1 MTGIVA
7 AGQYELITMS
17 IKSHNGFVMDLRQV
31 MASLEIYEDIYST
44 SMTARL
50 GIVTT
55 EDLVT
60 VLPIIGQEEV
70 IISVDHPGGRKQI
83 DLHMV
88 VHKIVGFERDNMSTK
103 FILELVTLDYILNF
117 QTKISQYFE
126 GPSSDIASQVLSLMG
141 ASKPVSAVSSD
152 DEQKIV
158 IPNFTAFR
166 TCNWMT
172 EKAYKGDSANYV
184 FYESKDNYVFSPLS
198 ELVLASPKI
207 EYKAQPPNL
216 DGDPNFED
224 KIIQSY
230 TLKSSFDV
238 VQNILSGMYN
248 SRAITVDLITRSFKD
263 ISYSFWDEYQNVPH
277 LTNNP
282 LFDISGQGTQYNP
295 ANLYVLP
302 ENPFLTYNNKETNLK
317 RRSQLQLFNN
327 LKMDLTVFGDTE
339 LGSGDTVN
347 LTFPIFNPLS
357 DGAANNYLSGNWLV
371 TAVKHRFEQEAYYID
386 MECVRD
392 STDKPLPQPQPT
404 K

>member
-1 MTGIVA
+1 
-7 AGQYELITMS
+7 
-17 IKSHNGFVMDLRQV
+17 
-31 MASLEIYEDIYST
+31 
-44 SMTARL
+44 
-50 GIVTT
+50 
-55 EDLVT
+55 
-60 VLPIIGQEEV
+60 
-70 IISVDHPGGRKQI
+70 
-83 DLHMV
+83 
-88 VHKIVGFERDNMSTK
+88 
-103 FILELVTLDYILNF
+103 LVTLDYILNF

-172 EKAYKGDSANYV
+172 EKAYKGDAANYV

-198 ELVLASPKI
+198 ELVQASPKI
-207 EYKAQPPNL
+207 EYKAQPPNVV
-216 DGDPNFED
+216 GDPNFED
-224 KIIQSY
+224 KIIQNY
-230 TLKSSFDV
+230 RLKSSFDV

-317 RRSQLQLFNN
+317 RRAQLQLFNN

-347 LTFPIFNPLS
+347 LTFPVFSPLG
-357 DGAANNYLSGNWLV
+357 DGAVNNYLSGNWLV
-371 TAVKHRFEQEAYYID
+371 SAVKHRFEQEAYYID